1 MFCFA
6 SIVVSLALNLLDVLF
21 FVVNDV
27 EILVKKC
34 TIEIFNKSDRHLS
47 HQFFDRRLDEGRLI
61 AGHDHRCD
69 LLRAVDRRLHLVG
82 SGLRQTH
89 LR

>member
-1 MFCFA
+1 M
-6 SIVVSLALNLLDVLF
+6 ALNLLDVLF
-21 FVVNDV
+21 FIVNDV

-34 TIEIFNKSDRHLS
+34 AIEIFDKSDRHLR

-61 AGHDHRCD
+61 AGYDHRCD
-69 LLRAVDRRLHLVG
+69 LLRAVDRRLYLVS
-82 SGLRQTH
+82 SGLRLAH